1 MIKRFLLA
9 MLAFA
14 SASALYAQPQG
25 EPSADFGGFQLPE
38 IKMEYSRKYSDVNYA
53 FDSQIYHNMDI
64 YLPKEVKESY
74 PVVVHIY
81 GSAWFSNNSKGA
93 ADLGTIVQ
101 ALLDA
106 GYAVVTPNHRSSTD
120 ALFPAQINDI
130 KAVVRFIRGNAAKYR
145 LDPSFIA
152 ASGFSSGGHLAS
164 LAATSNDVEALEGFV
179 GDCLQFSSSVDAACD
194 WSGPI
199 DPYTIDS
206 PMNFGADTT
215 PEEVLIGMKKT
226 PENEAAF
233 RKASA
238 TDYVDPS
245 DPPLIVFHGRKD
257 NVVPFQQGEE
267 LYDALSKAG
276 VVSEFHPVDEGGHG
290 INMYSREN
298 LDAMVHF
305 LDSARQAKNSVRPAA
320 ATRVVNP
327 DGSVSFSIRAN
338 GATRV
343 AADICGVKYPMKQ
356 GADGLWRV
364 TTEPLMPGFHYYFLE
379 VDGARFADPVSE
391 SYYGSGTVA
400 SAVEIPEPGMELF
413 EIQDV
418 PHGEIRL
425 LNYKS
430 KLTGEWRPLQVYV
443 PAEYNKGGKKYP
455 VVYIHHGGG
464 EDHRGWMQQGRVANI
479 MDNLIAKGEAVPM
492 IVVSV
497 NSNVKVQGVAPA
509 YSREGMA
516 SYRQELLESIIPFV
530 EENFRTKKGAS
541 NRAMCGLS
549 MGGGQSFYIGLNEPS
564 VFANVGHFS
573 SGIFGGIAEAKPMDF
588 EKEVPGMISHVRRF
602 NRHLDVY
609 YVSCGEQ
616 DSRIVPT
623 REAVD
628 SMKKAKVDVIFESFP
643 GDHEWQ
649 VWRKSFAS
657 FAKKI
662 FK

>member
-1 MIKRFLLA
+1 MIKRFLFA
-9 MLAFA
+9 MLALA
-14 SASALYAQPQG
+14 SASALYAQSQG

-74 PVVVHIY
+74 PVV
-81 GSAWFSNNSKGA
+81 
-93 ADLGTIVQ
+93 
-101 ALLDA
+101 
-106 GYAVVTPNHRSSTD
+106 
-120 ALFPAQINDI
+120 
-130 KAVVRFIRGNAAKYR
+130 
-145 LDPSFIA
+145 
-152 ASGFSSGGHLAS
+152 
-164 LAATSNDVEALEGFV
+164 
-179 GDCLQFSSSVDAACD
+179 
-194 WSGPI
+194 
-199 DPYTIDS
+199 
-206 PMNFGADTT
+206 
-215 PEEVLIGMKKT
+215 
-226 PENEAAF
+226 
-233 RKASA
+233 
-238 TDYVDPS
+238 
-245 DPPLIVFHGRKD
+245 
-257 NVVPFQQGEE
+257 
-267 LYDALSKAG
+267 
-276 VVSEFHPVDEGGHG
+276 
-290 INMYSREN
+290 
-298 LDAMVHF
+298 VHF

-516 SYRQELLESIIPFV
+516 PYRQELLESIIPFV
-530 EENFRTKKGAS
+530 EETFRTRKGAS

-588 EKEVPGMISHVRRF
+588 EKEVPGMIFHVRRF